1 MWPYCKMMWWLE
13 YSWRWTFSPNLY
25 LRTSSIK
32 TTLGW
37 LQAIALVLL
46 ISSSSR
52 INCAPAQPLP
62 KGVNAKSGTKLS
74 GLLSFRLR
82 HTVRLWPSESH
93 LIWYLWGP
101 FSASA
106 QVFFKRAN
114 CNLNPTISTRPCG
127 GKQHIN
133 TEEDFSFRS
142 SQQQNNISHQC
153 KAWIKGLWLGCI
165 KSNERI
171 LGLNQISWGGSSVG
185 SGEKVFLWQPHI
197 CQMGL
202 CCLLSLMGL
211 STELDACCCWM

>member
-1 MWPYCKMMWWLE
+1 MMWWIE
-13 YSWRWTFSPNLY
+13 YSSRWTFSPNLY

-62 KGVNAKSGTKLS
+62 KGVAKSGSELS
-74 GLLSFRLR
+74 WLLPIVPYRQIVA
-82 HTVRLWPSESH
+82 VRIASH
-93 LIWYLWGP
+93 LVFMGP
-101 FSASA
+101 ILGFGSRPA
-106 QVFFKRAN
+106 FFKRAN

-185 SGEKVFLWQPHI
+185 FGEKVFLWQPHI